1 MPVPHLAEAL
11 YEAHQQRSTGWLK
24 VLVEGRES
32 RLVLERGNLVGAQI
46 STGNRNLLQSLLL
59 AGLIDPPKLDSLW
72 ADGHGR
78 RAIEALGL
86 EWTRACEIH
95 TLSQIAQL
103 SAKASRVLFEEA
115 GAVSSGFA
123 PIPGERAVRAAW
135 LPNADISDGW
145 VFRCPDVGRCER
157 WLLSESEREF
167 IRGFQAF
174 KAAAGATSGQSA
186 LLDLLIREGAVER
199 ARANNAAPER
209 HATGVV
215 GDLKRPPTPQGADEI
230 SWADLFEDDAPVHA
244 DAAQVQEQILPSK
257 APSTSDA
264 THPPSASAK
273 GGGAVV
279 GSDVA
284 SAIELIIDQEAL
296 PAAPVPAVAAFED
309 AGPSA
314 RPAQTPGGDPDDAM
328 IWSID
333 DEEYVPDDPEDPQ
346 QAARARRQRLLRR
359 AMENMGALGPRAA
372 EPSVASVD
380 DSHFEPTP
388 TPAKAVP
395 SSDELPLVAALEK
408 KFYEIESGADYFTV
422 LGISRSAS
430 ADEVKA
436 AFVEL
441 AKTFHPDRVPA
452 SLQHLSAKVKAVF
465 HSVREAYET
474 LQSDSKRASYEASI
488 RSEKAPEQRS
498 NPPAEALEAAKLA
511 EALLRKRDYL
521 GAEQEYHRAYLL
533 DPKATYLAAEAW
545 AVYMDPS
552 RRDQAPRTRQMMADA
567 IKKDAGC
574 ERAHYQLGVIARVE
588 GDMDRAEQHFRET
601 VRLNPKHLEANQEL
615 RLIQMR
621 RKKGLIR

>member
-46 STGNRNLLQSLLL
+46 STGHRNLLQSLLL
-59 AGLIDPPKLDSLW
+59 AGLIDPRTLDALW

-103 SAKASRVLFEEA
+103 SAKASRVLFEEV
-115 GAVSSGFA
+115 GAVSSSFA

-135 LPNADISDGW
+135 LPTGDISDGW
-145 VFRCPDVGRCER
+145 VLRCPDFGRCER
-157 WLLSESEREF
+157 WLLSENEREF
-167 IRGFQAF
+167 VRGFKAF
-174 KAAAGATSGQSA
+174 KAAAGVTAAQSA

-199 ARANNAAPER
+199 ARANTAGPEAQR
-209 HATGVV
+209 SPGEGQVPASAQ
-215 GDLKRPPTPQGADEI
+215 DFDEM
-230 SWADLFEDDAPVHA
+230 SWADLLDGDAPA
-244 DAAQVQEQILPSK
+244 RPDAARVQEQFVPTS
-257 APSTSDA
+257 APRTSGA
-264 THPPSASAK
+264 THSPSPSAGGK
-273 GGGAVV
+273 GVVV

-284 SAIELIIDQEAL
+284 SAIELAIDEEAL
-296 PAAPVPAVAAFED
+296 PAAPVPAVAALED
-309 AGPSA
+309 TGASA
-314 RPAQTPGGDPDDAM
+314 RPAQTDGGENDAL

-333 DEEYVPDDPEDPQ
+333 DEEYVPDDPGDPQ

-359 AMENMGALGPRAA
+359 AMENMGSPGSRPA
-372 EPSVASVD
+372 EPSVANVD

-388 TPAKAVP
+388 TPAKAVTT
-395 SSDELPLVAALEK
+395 SEEMPLVAALEK
-408 KFYEIESGADYFTV
+408 KFYEIENGADYFTV
-422 LGISRSAS
+422 LAIPRSAS

-441 AKTFHPDRVPA
+441 AKTFHPDRLPA
-452 SLQHLSAKVKAVF
+452 SLQHLSAKAKAIF

-474 LQSDSKRASYEASI
+474 LQSDAKRASYEASI
-488 RSEKAPEQRS
+488 RSEKAPEQGS
-498 NPPAEALEAAKLA
+498 NPPAEALEAAKAA

-521 GAEQEYHRAYLL
+521 GAEQAYHRAYLL

-552 RRDQAPRTRQMMADA
+552 RRDQAPRAKQIMADA
-567 IKKDAGC
+567 VKKDAGC
-574 ERAHYQLGVIARVE
+574 DRAHYQLGVIARVE

-615 RLIQMR
+615 RLIQLR